1 MDRLWVRLA
10 LAFAALVLVV
20 TALVN
25 VINFVVYPVDAL
37 LRELMNSSDALALQ
51 QAFMRRRP
59 VAILYQSLIVFFF
72 ASLVGL
78 WLSRSMTA
86 PLNRLAEAARAIG
99 RQDLSQRVAPQGSR
113 ELVEVIGAFN
123 VMAADLEQ
131 AEGLRRQLMADIAHE
146 LRTPLTVLQGNLQA
160 LIDDVYPME
169 KEEMVRL
176 HDQTRH
182 LSRLVE
188 DLHVLAQAEAHR
200 LPLTRAETAP
210 VPLVKEAV
218 NRFQPLAAQQRVA
231 LRLELLGR
239 LSPVTLD
246 SHRITQ
252 ALDNLIANALRH
264 TPAGGEVI
272 VSVGATPDALT
283 LSVRDTGSGIAAE
296 HLPFV
301 FDRFYR
307 TDPARSRDAGG
318 SGLGLAIARAIAEAH
333 GGSLSAASAGSGQG
347 STFTLQLPQG
357 NG

>member
-10 LAFAALVLVV
+10 LAFAVLLLLA

-25 VINFVVYPVDAL
+25 VINFVVYPVDEL
-37 LRELMNSSDALALQ
+37 LRDLLSSGEALALQ

-59 VAILYQSLIVFFF
+59 VAILYQSLLVVVF

-78 WLSRSMTA
+78 WLSRSLTA

-123 VMAADLEQ
+123 AMAADLEE

-160 LIDDVYPME
+160 LIDDVYPLE

-200 LPLTRAETAP
+200 LALALAETAP
-210 VPLVKEAV
+210 VPLVKAAV
-218 NRFQPLAAQQRVA
+218 NRFQPLAQARDVA

-239 LSPVTLD
+239 LPAVTLD

-252 ALDNLIANALRH
+252 ALDNLIVNALRH

-272 VSVGATPDALT
+272 VSVAAPAEGLQ
-283 LSVRDTGSGIAAE
+283 LRVRDSGSGIAAE

-307 TDPARSRDAGG
+307 TDPARSRDTGG

-333 GGSLSAASAGSGQG
+333 GGTLTAASPGSGQG
-347 STFTLQLPQG
+347 SVFTLQLPRG
-357 NG
+357 AE